1 MASEVPLDGH
11 QQCQGGLRAYVQR
24 LLSHS
29 AQALPLIA
37 AFASLTLVLDT
48 HFDFFRVFD
57 EHVVGF
63 AASRR
68 ADHDDVNTVFSAWV
82 ISPELF
88 SDAKA
93 FKRTLPVDK
102 ERLGEIIGQFNKARA
117 VAIDVE
123 AIPQDQVIAGTDQ
136 DNKEV
141 KGRPMFKAIAPLLRQ
156 GVNVVLLSSGH
167 QKDEVSAFY
176 WRQSFCAAA
185 KSVTSAAQS
194 SARLWWATGYLETQG
209 SGMSVLRYFSPE
221 QSKKRVEAGID
232 SGLMPLG
239 IVLAVA
245 ASAAGPA
252 QSDLADAADYC
263 ARAQT
268 MRPPVVP
275 ADGVSRLATA
285 EHPDKPTEYINY
297 FRDRPP
303 EIPIESM
310 EGLPQGGPLEL
321 LKRGAIVL
329 GVRTPDGIDVH
340 GTPVAPML
348 GAHLHALV
356 AASVGKPVSQ
366 SHAWAYLVD
375 IAVGYLFVVLFHA
388 FQDLRVRV
396 IQRSYANAPS
406 AQRLVNLACPLAA
419 LLATCLLL
427 MFAPMAAAYG
437 LWLNPIPMLLGVM
450 AHLYVEL
457 IDPPKA
463 EHAPSIRESFRA
475 WRSRGRQVLALT
487 AQSDVVAW
495 TIRQVATCGLILFA
509 GYLLVRGH

>member
-1 MASEVPLDGH
+1 MASEVPLDRH
-11 QQCQGGLRAYVQR
+11 QECPNGFRLYVQR

-29 AQALPLIA
+29 AHALPLIA
-37 AFASLTLVLDT
+37 ALASITLVLDAY
-48 HFDFFRVFD
+48 FDVFRVFD

-63 AASRR
+63 AASRQ
-68 ADHDDVNTVFSAWV
+68 ANHDDINTVFSAWV
-82 ISPELF
+82 ISPQLF
-88 SDAKA
+88 SDRDT

-102 ERLGEIIGQFNKARA
+102 GQLGRIIEQFDKARA

-123 AIPQDQVIAGTDQ
+123 AIPQDQVIHGTDR
-136 DNKEV
+136 DNEKV
-141 KGRPMFKAIAPLLRQ
+141 QGLPMFKAIESLLRKR
-156 GVNVVLLSSGH
+156 VNVVLLSSGN
-167 QKDEVSAFY
+167 QSDEVSAFH
-176 WRQSFCAAA
+176 WRRAFCAEAEKVPRPA
-185 KSVTSAAQS
+185 G
-194 SARLWWATGYLETQG
+194 RLWWASGYLETQG
-209 SGMSVLRYFSPE
+209 PGMSVLRYFSPE
-221 QSKKRVEAGID
+221 QSRKRVEAGID

-275 ADGVSRLATA
+275 ADGVSRLAA
-285 EHPDKPTEYINY
+285 AGHPDKPTEYINY
-297 FRDRPP
+297 FRDRPA

-310 EGLPQGGPLEL
+310 EGPPQGGPLEL
-321 LKRGAIVL
+321 LQRGAIVL

-356 AASVGKPVSQ
+356 AASVRKPVSQ

-375 IAVGYLFVVLFHA
+375 IVVGYLFVVLFHA

-396 IQRSYANAPS
+396 IRRWYANAPS

-463 EHAPSIRESFRA
+463 EHAPSIRESLRA
-475 WRSRGRQVLALT
+475 WRARGRQVLALT